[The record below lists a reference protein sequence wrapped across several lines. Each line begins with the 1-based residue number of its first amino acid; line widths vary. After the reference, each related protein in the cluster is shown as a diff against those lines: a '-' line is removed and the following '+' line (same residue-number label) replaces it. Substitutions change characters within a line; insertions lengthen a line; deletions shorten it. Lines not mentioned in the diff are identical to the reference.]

1 MFIKKPFLFLL
12 ASLLMV
18 FGSWSQAEET
28 WKKVY
33 SIPIDSGAVWSV
45 DLSQQLYLY
54 QKQNISRWTAQGKK
68 SLEQSI
74 KQMGELSTIDANNQ
88 LKIAIFSEQQQQI
101 CFLDNGLARTN
112 DFIDLEQFGIEWAN
126 LFCTSNQTDRFWIYD
141 QINNELS
148 LLSTAEEQQQKIQ
161 NLRQIA
167 DLGILELMTEKNN
180 NLYIIDEKNV
190 LAHFDIFGTLVNSF
204 ELGDYQLIFFTDTG
218 IFGVKDKKLFQ
229 LFTFEHNVFDPVPSL
244 EIPAEITDEI
254 VQIKSS
260 GDKVFFATNKELFV
274 YQIIR

>member
-1 MFIKKPFLFLL
+1 MLIRKPFLFLL
-12 ASLLMV
+12 ASILVV
-18 FGSWSQAEET
+18 FGSWSQTET

-101 CFLDNGLARTN
+101 CFLDNGLARTK
-112 DFIDLEQFGIEWAN
+112 DFIDLEEFGIEWAN

-167 DLGILELMTEKNN
+167 DLGILTMMTEKNN
-180 NLYIIDEKNV
+180 NLYIIDENNT

-204 ELGDYQLIFFTDTG
+204 ELGDYRLIFFTDTG
-218 IFGVKDKKLFQ
+218 IFGVKDKQLFQ
-229 LFTFEHNVFDPVPSL
+229 LFTFEHNILDAVPSL
-244 EIPAEITDEI
+244 AIPAEITDEV
-254 VQIKSS
+254 VQIRAST
-260 GDKVFFATNKELFV
+260 DKVFFATNKELFV